1 MKKKSKEKL
10 LLEYRYEILNEV
22 GIWKHICFKG
32 CNDPFW
38 PDGCN
43 MNLTRNHIIYY
54 KKKMEE
60 LCLETGETLPDEY
73 YIQIPPKVDNGYM
86 ADLRQRKRVERLKR
100 SQKLKKEKVEY
111 DEQQINFIC

>member
-22 GIWKHICFKG
+22 EIWKHICFKG

-43 MNLTRNHIIYY
+43 MNLTRNHIIYC
-54 KKKMEE
+54 KKKIEE
-60 LCLETGETLPDEY
+60 LCRETGETLPDEY
-73 YIQIPPKVDNGYM
+73 YIPTPPEVDNGYM
-86 ADLRQRKRVERLKR
+86 ANLKQRQRVKRLKY
-100 SQKLKKEKVEY
+100 SHKLKKEKVEY
-111 DEQQINFIC
+111 DEQQLNFIC